1 MNIRIKMEKLINLLR
16 ERKPNFDENHI
27 LDYMYSQWTIFI
39 KDWKPVYAYDEDIF
53 PNTELMIISKKE
65 CFIKRLVDND
75 KIDRHSNKLEL
86 DMKRMRIPQ
95 DYYISWAQSLDL
107 QHKKAQYLSLIA
119 LLSIQDDPIK
129 FICEILQ

>member
-65 CFIKRLVDND
+65 WFIKRLVEND
-75 KIDRHSNKLEL
+75 KINREKFWNSETKTSKYSDFEL
-86 DMKRMRIPQ
+86 SYDTPRE
-95 DYYISWAQSLDL
+95 DYTNILL
-107 QHKKAQYLSLIA
+107 ME
-119 LLSIQDDPIK
+119 LSIQDDPIK

>member
-1 MNIRIKMEKLINLLR
+1 MEKLINLLR

-27 LDYMYSQWTIFI
+27 LDYMYSQWTTFI

-65 CFIKRLVDND
+65 WFIKRLVEND
-75 KIDRHSNKLEL
+75 KINREKFWNSETKSSKYSDFEL
-86 DMKRMRIPQ
+86 SYDTPRE
-95 DYYISWAQSLDL
+95 DYTNTLL
-107 QHKKAQYLSLIA
+107 ME
-119 LLSIQDDPIK
+119 LSIQDDPIK

>member
-1 MNIRIKMEKLINLLR
+1 MEKLINLLR

-65 CFIKRLVDND
+65 CFIKRLVEND
-75 KIDRHSNKLEL
+75 KINREKFWNSETKSSKYSDFEL
-86 DMKRMRIPQ
+86 SYDTPRE
-95 DYYISWAQSLDL
+95 DYTNILL
-107 QHKKAQYLSLIA
+107 ME
-119 LLSIQDDPIK
+119 LSIQDDPIK

>member
-1 MNIRIKMEKLINLLR
+1 MQKLIDLLR

-65 CFIKRLVDND
+65 WFISRLVEKN
-75 KIDRHSNKLEL
+75 KIDREMIETVWKFVKQREIDDIWLTLYS
-86 DMKRMRIPQ
+86 
-95 DYYISWAQSLDL
+95 DYQSLL
-107 QHKKAQYLSLIA
+107 MY
-119 LLSIQDDPIK
+119 LSIQDKPIE
-129 FICEILQ
+129 FLLSILK